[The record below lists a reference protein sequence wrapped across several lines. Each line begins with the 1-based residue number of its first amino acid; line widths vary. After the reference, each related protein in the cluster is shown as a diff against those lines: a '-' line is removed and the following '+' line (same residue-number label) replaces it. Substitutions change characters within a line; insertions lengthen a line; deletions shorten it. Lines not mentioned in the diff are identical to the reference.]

1 MTKQMLIITGPQ
13 GAGNHLWS
21 KIFSLHPD
29 VYGWKS
35 LLENYWEPHRF
46 NEPFAEYW
54 RDPAKLKTFD
64 WSQSDHYLT
73 SISIPLGIPGNS
85 ENPLWEP
92 QLLDF
97 MYAASECDVNVEWAV
112 IGRDQNILREQQTRI
127 RTEPTL
133 PLFLK
138 QMDKIVPHHFL
149 SYELLYLYGSDYL
162 RTILTNIP
170 IAWDDPRI
178 EEILADDPNAKYVH
192 PVQTNE
198 LDMGNKKGIIFKHK
212 P

>member
-1 MTKQMLIITGPQ
+1 MLIMAGPQ

-21 KIFSLHPD
+21 KIFSLHPE

-54 RDPAKLKTFD
+54 RDPTKLKDFD
-64 WSQSDHYLT
+64 WNQSHYYFT
-73 SISIPLGIPGNS
+73 SISVPLGIPGS
-85 ENPLWEP
+85 DANPLWEP

-97 MYAASECDVNVEWAV
+97 MYAVTKCDINIEWAV

-133 PLFLK
+133 PLFLE
-138 QMDKIVPHHFL
+138 QMKKIVPRHFL

-162 RTILTNIP
+162 RTVSPNIP
-170 IAWDDPRI
+170 VAWNDPRI
-178 EEILADDPNAKYVH
+178 EKILAEDANAKYVH
-192 PVQTNE
+192 PIDENE
-198 LDMGNKKGIIFKHK
+198 LDNGNKKGIIFKNR

>member
-1 MTKQMLIITGPQ
+1 MLILTGPQ

-21 KIFSLHPD
+21 KVFSQHKA

-54 RDPAKLKTFD
+54 RDPSKLKDFD
-64 WSQSDHYLT
+64 WSQSDYYFT
-73 SISIPLGIPGNS
+73 SISVPLGIPGHDA
-85 ENPLWEP
+85 NPLWEP
-92 QLLDF
+92 NLQEFKRAIEAQDIETKF
-97 MYAASECDVNVEWAV
+97 AV

-138 QMDKIVPHHFL
+138 QLPADAVFL
-149 SYELLYLYGSDYL
+149 SYELLYLYKDEYVKRL
-162 RTILTNIP
+162 DVNIP
-170 IAWDDPRI
+170 VASNVSWLLEDD
-178 EEILADDPNAKYVH
+178 ANAKYVH
-192 PVQTNE
+192 AVDKNE
-198 LDMGNKKGIIFKHK
+198 LDNGNRKGIIFKNK